1 MPEQGAPGDEEAQ
14 LTHQGKGQRQKN
26 DNCDKDCVRQHG
38 KLPCR
43 LGSRSSWEKPC
54 YEVHGA
60 HGHADSEDNAGKDS
74 LGLGVTR
81 TTAVEAQSERPHSF
95 DRLILG

>member
-1 MPEQGAPGDEEAQ
+1 MPAPVFMPEQGAPGDEEAQ

-43 LGSRSSWEKPC
+43 LGSRTWRPILL
-54 YEVHGA
+54 
-60 HGHADSEDNAGKDS
+60 GKAM
-74 LGLGVTR
+74 L
-81 TTAVEAQSERPHSF
+81 
-95 DRLILG
+95 